1 MWEYD
6 GKGADLV
13 WVSWW
18 LSLFLAGAVDY
29 YGLLY
34 ERISAGGWGII
45 RWEQVISVLAES
57 GSKSS

>member
-1 MWEYD
+1 MREYD

-29 YGLLY
+29 YGGF
-34 ERISAGGWGII
+34 A
-45 RWEQVISVLAES
+45 V
-57 GSKSS
+57 

>member
-45 RWEQVISVLAES
+45 LGA
-57 GSKSS
+57 GDLCFG